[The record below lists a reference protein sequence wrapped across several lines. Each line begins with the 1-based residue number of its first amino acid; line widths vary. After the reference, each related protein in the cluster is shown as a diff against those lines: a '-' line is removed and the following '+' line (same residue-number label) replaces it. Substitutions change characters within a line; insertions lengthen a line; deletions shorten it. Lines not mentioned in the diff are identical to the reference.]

1 MEDLHTFREVARAIE
16 SLGLK
21 VIGLD
26 MQTGVLTVKIPTVTG
41 MRQGSLNEE

>member
-1 MEDLHTFREVARAIE
+1 MEDLSLMREVARAIE

-41 MRQGSLNEE
+41 TRQSSLNEE